1 MILTGGLCRS
11 GKPGRGI
18 GRYCC
23 KRSRGLSS
31 GSLSCCVR
39 RRSRYRRSRG
49 SAANRRCGP
58 WSARHRSGGI
68 CGKSLL
74 VLYVRDAKDHRCTNC
89 RDKHERR
96 CNYFDYRKRC
106 HNDHASANPAPPILR
121 MDSAPIW
128 FAHQVQPKRT
138 DCRSTVLTNAEQIG
152 VPGPAPARHTAALR
166 CSSQSPLRAKCHR
179 NATSAKLLSLRE
191 CNRSSCCSLSR
202 SSAFSPIVRC

>member
-1 MILTGGLCRS
+1 MILTGGRWRS
-11 GKPGRGI
+11 GKPGCDGRGI

-31 GSLSCCVR
+31 GSLGCCA
-39 RRSRYRRSRG
+39 RYRRSRG

-58 WSARHRSGGI
+58 WSARHRSSGI

-74 VLYVRDAKDHRCTNC
+74 VLRDAKDHRCTTG

-96 CNYFDYRKRC
+96 CNYLDYRRRC
-106 HNDHASANPAPPILR
+106 HNHHASANPASPIPQ

-128 FAHQVQPKRT
+128 FAHQVQPKKT
-138 DCRSTVLTNAEQIG
+138 DCRSTVLTNAELIG

-166 CSSQSPLRAKCHR
+166 PLRAKRHR